1 MLDKNGMGNQ
11 PIHNFAQN
19 DDLLGLQELLKDNP
33 ELINANGW
41 FGTKPLH
48 YAAQSGSVECVE
60 FLIEQGADVN
70 AKCIVHK
77 STAIFRA
84 STAEIAKLL
93 VENGAILN
101 IVGKKGSVPL
111 SHAVAGLHADV
122 VVYLISQ
129 GVDVNYQPKLDR
141 YHTITQWCQTR
152 IVNKT
157 AQEKK
162 DKAYN
167 ILKILLEAGANPNLQ
182 DVRDST
188 ILHEVSR
195 KDLVDFAK
203 LLLEYGADPCIRN
216 VSKRTCFESAS
227 NFPEILEL
235 FEPYKQNLQ
244 PLVET

>member
-1 MLDKNGMGNQ
+1 MLDNNGMGNQ
-11 PIHNFAQN
+11 PIHNFARIG
-19 DDLLGLQELLKDNP
+19 DLKGLQELLKENP
-33 ELINANGW
+33 ELIEANGW

-60 FLIEQGADVN
+60 FLIERGADVN
-70 AKCIVHK
+70 SKCIVHK

-84 STAEIAKLL
+84 STAEIAQLL

-101 IVGKKGSVPL
+101 LVTAMGRVPL
-111 SHAVAGLHADV
+111 DYAIQGLHADV

-129 GVDVNYQPKLDR
+129 GIDVNYQPKLDR
-141 YHTITQWCQTR
+141 YHTMTQWCQAG
-152 IVNKT
+152 IINKT